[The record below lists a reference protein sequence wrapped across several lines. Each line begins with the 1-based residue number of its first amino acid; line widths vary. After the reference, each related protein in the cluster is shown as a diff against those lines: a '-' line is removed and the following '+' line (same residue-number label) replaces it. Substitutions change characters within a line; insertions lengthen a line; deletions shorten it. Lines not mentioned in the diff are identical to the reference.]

1 MKDRLRNIFTSEGYQ
16 DVRYEN
22 LQITGIEFRGTQLKE
37 ISVSKKAGG
46 HARGFY
52 NGGWGHFS
60 FTELDQV
67 DDAIKTAIE
76 EAKLVGTYRTN
87 TYELAKAPL
96 VEDVVRLN
104 PEIDPR
110 TVSLDEKRELLRTYN
125 QLALDMPE
133 IISTNASYYEQVS
146 HKYFANNEGSYIDQ
160 EQIICGIKIQIIA
173 KRGQNTQKVNIAL
186 GGTVDYK
193 LLLSQNEKVIDT
205 AKKAVALLDAEP
217 VKAGNYTVIMDSD
230 AAAVFIHEAF
240 GHLSEADGVADSK
253 QLQETMKL
261 GRTIGQPILNVI
273 DDGSLPGHPGSI
285 DYDEDGV
292 KAVKTYLIKDG
303 ILTGRLHSLD
313 TAGKMGEELSGNSRA
328 KDYSFAP
335 VVRMSNIYI
344 DSGESNFLEM
354 LSTIEDG
361 LYLVGAAGG
370 QTSGITFTM
379 ATQYGYR
386 IKNGKLGEMVRDIVV
401 TCNLFDTMAN
411 ISAIGNDLKF
421 SRVGGCGKANQ
432 ILITSGKGAPHIKID
447 SITIGGK

>member
-1 MKDRLRNIFTSEGYQ
+1 MKDRLRNIFTQEGYQ

-52 NGGWGHFS
+52 NGGWGNFS

-76 EAKLVGTYRTN
+76 QAKLVGTYRTD
-87 TYELAKAPL
+87 TYELAKAPV

-104 PEIDPR
+104 PELDPR
-110 TVSLDEKRELLRTYN
+110 TISLDEKRELLRKYN

-133 IISTNASYYEQVS
+133 ITSTNASYYEQVS
-146 HKYFANNEGSYIDQ
+146 HKYFANNEGTYIDQ
-160 EQIICGIKIQIIA
+160 EQIICGIKVLIFA

-186 GGTVDYK
+186 GGTTDFK
-193 LLLSQNEKVIDT
+193 LLLEQEEKVREA
-205 AKKAVALLDAEP
+205 AKKAAALLDAEP

-273 DDGSLPGHPGSI
+273 DDGSLPGHPGSFA
-285 DYDEDGV
+285 YDEDGV
-292 KAVKTYLIKDG
+292 QAVKTYLIKDG
-303 ILTGRLHSLD
+303 ILTGRLHSLE
-313 TAGKMGEELSGNSRA
+313 TAGKMQEALSGNSRA
-328 KDYSFAP
+328 KDYSFPP

-344 DSGESNFLEM
+344 DGGESNFAEM
-354 LSTIEDG
+354 LGTIEDG

-386 IKNGKLGEMVRDIVV
+386 IKNGQLAEMVRDIVV